1 MTQGTAGGAT
11 IIKGPLLTSQ
21 LLNLRSVNAAYG
33 KSQVLWDIAFDLD
46 KGDSATVLGR
56 NGVGKTTLMKT
67 IMGQVGTTSGH
78 VYWHGDEVT
87 ELGPHRR
94 ARAGIGFVPQG
105 RHVFPHLTVRENLEV
120 GLSALQRKG
129 FAGAGTVPEMV
140 FELFPKL
147 SQIAGRK
154 AGVLSGGEQQQLAI
168 GRALAGQPELLLLD
182 EPTEGI
188 QPNIVQQIEDAL
200 LRVRKELGVAILIVE
215 QNLDFAWS
223 FAERFFVMQRGRIVK
238 EGRTGE
244 TPVSAVTSLIHV

>member
-1 MTQGTAGGAT
+1 MT
-11 IIKGPLLTSQ
+11 IEVPNQ
-21 LLNLRSVNAAYG
+21 LLNLRSVSAAYG
-33 KSQVLWDIAFDLD
+33 KGQVLWDIAFDLD
-46 KGDSATVLGR
+46 KGDAATVLGR

-67 IMGQVGTTSGH
+67 IMGQLPIAGGH
-78 VYWHGDEVT
+78 LYWHGQDVT
-87 ELGPHRR
+87 TMKAHQRS
-94 ARAGIGFVPQG
+94 RAGVGFVPQG

-120 GLSALQRKG
+120 GLSALSRKG
-129 FAGAGTVPEMV
+129 YTGPRKVPDMV

-147 SQIAGRK
+147 TQIADRK

-188 QPNIVQQIEDAL
+188 QPNIVQQIEEAL

-223 FAERFFVMQRGRIVK
+223 FADRFFVMQRGRMVK
-238 EGRTGE
+238 EGRTADE
-244 TPVSAVTSLIHV
+244 PPDAVASLIHV

>member
-1 MTQGTAGGAT
+1 MTPPASN
-11 IIKGPLLTSQ
+11 IEVPNQ
-21 LLNLRSVNAAYG
+21 LLNLRALSAAYG
-33 KSQVLWDIAFDLD
+33 KGQVLWDVAFDLN
-46 KGDSATVLGR
+46 KGESATVLGR

-67 IMGQVGTTSGH
+67 IMGQVAITSGH
-78 VYWHGDEVT
+78 LYWHGDEVT
-87 ELGPHRR
+87 EMKAHQRS
-94 ARAGIGFVPQG
+94 RAGIGFVPQG

-120 GLSALQRKG
+120 GLSALSRPG
-129 FAGAGTVPEMV
+129 FSGPKKVPDMV

-147 SQIAGRK
+147 TQIANRK

-223 FAERFFVMQRGRIVK
+223 FAERYFVMQRGRIVK
-238 EGRTGE
+238 EGKTAT
-244 TPVSAVTSLIHV
+244 TPPDAVVSLIHV

>member
-1 MTQGTAGGAT
+1 MTQSNSRIEMPG
-11 IIKGPLLTSQ
+11 Q
-21 LLNLRSVNAAYG
+21 LLNLRAVSAAYG
-33 KSQVLWDIAFDLD
+33 KGQVLWDVAFDLN

-67 IMGQVGTTSGH
+67 IMGQLPVSGGH
-78 VYWHGDEVT
+78 IYWHGDEVT
-87 ELGPHRR
+87 EMKAHQRS
-94 ARAGIGFVPQG
+94 RAGIGFVPQG

-120 GLSALQRKG
+120 GLSALSRPGFSGPRK
-129 FAGAGTVPEMV
+129 VPDMV
-140 FELFPKL
+140 FDLFPKL
-147 SQIAGRK
+147 TQIAGRK

-200 LRVRKELGVAILIVE
+200 LRVRNELGVAILIVE

-238 EGRTGE
+238 EGRTAS
-244 TPVSAVTSLIHV
+244 TPPDAVASLIHV

>member
-1 MTQGTAGGAT
+1 MTPPASN
-11 IIKGPLLTSQ
+11 IEVPNQ
-21 LLNLRSVNAAYG
+21 LLNLRALSAAYG
-33 KSQVLWDIAFDLD
+33 KGQVLWDVAFDLN
-46 KGDSATVLGR
+46 KGESATVLGR

-67 IMGQVGTTSGH
+67 IMGQVAITSGH
-78 VYWHGDEVT
+78 LYWHGDEVT
-87 ELGPHRR
+87 EMKAHQRS
-94 ARAGIGFVPQG
+94 RAGIGFVPQG

-120 GLSALQRKG
+120 GLSALSRPG
-129 FAGAGTVPEMV
+129 FSGPKKVPDMV

-147 SQIAGRK
+147 TQIANRK

-223 FAERFFVMQRGRIVK
+223 FAERYFVMQRGRIVK
-238 EGRTGE
+238 EGKTAT
-244 TPVSAVTSLIHV
+244 TPPDAVASLIHV